1 MCIQEHTEI
10 QPGQRSWHHC
20 QPGMDRRLF
29 LGEAEA
35 TLARLPIVISTDPSR
50 SLFQDNLLQMLFL
63 LFVWGQ

>member
-35 TLARLPIVISTDPSR
+35 TLARLPIVISTDPG
-50 SLFQDNLLQMLFL
+50 Q
-63 LFVWGQ
+63 FVTNAIFCYSYGANE